1 MPLLRFISRL
11 STVVIAAL
19 AGNWLGGR
27 VYALMIGG
35 PGYRLRA
42 IQTGPDGE
50 TMVAFN
56 PVMSNLLPALFAGLV
71 ARPRALMAFAVGF
84 AVGFAAA
91 AFLGTMKSVS
101 GPFLSSRSQI
111 RASSP
116 GYP

>member
-84 AVGFAAA
+84 AAA